1 MGAIYRVQDK
11 TLGEV
16 AALKTLLPHFAD
28 DEQIVARF
36 LNEARIAR
44 QLSHPNIVRVHDIGV
59 DEGIIYISMEFIPG
73 KSLRGLMD
81 ELPPGRLLPLMKIL
95 QIFDELCAALDYA
108 HAYTVHRDIKPENV
122 MIPTGGGL
130 KLMDFGISKL
140 MGNSN
145 MTATSMVMGTP
156 HYMSPEQLRNSASVD
171 ARADIYSVGV
181 MLYELVTGRTPEIA
195 PKPASEISRGVP
207 VILDPIIAKC
217 LENDPDKRYKTATEL
232 REALREVGEAVKK
245 QSTAKLQKERASFR
259 RRSTAQR
266 MAIITLMALLG
277 AGFATGL
284 AKVESDRRALLAAIA
299 GADTQIQ
306 TQPPEPSATPQEET
320 FNYLGALVERAL
332 GIAQLRQN
340 TEFGD
345 IVSQG
350 KTEWEVAQQEFDADT
365 EEGIRLGWSALNLL
379 VAAAVAPPG
388 MAFIPRGEVT
398 IQPNSNPVDT
408 PAFLIDI
415 NEVTS
420 GDYAEFV
427 KTEKWRPH
435 KDATTPDEPATNVSF
450 YDAQAYA
457 ANKNLRLPTEA
468 QWARAAYGT
477 SGEPIE
483 FPWGDEW
490 DEEATNVGGAGHP
503 KPVGD
508 HEKDLTHFGCYDMVG
523 NVREWTRTLARRSTP
538 PSEASPV
545 FGSFLRVRGSWY
557 SDPSQ
562 AQGGMLRV
570 SEYPYS
576 SRNSEVGFRCVFEL
590 PTTLLE
596 TDALLARADTGA

>member
-1 MGAIYRVQDK
+1 
-11 TLGEV
+11 
-16 AALKTLLPHFAD
+16 
-28 DEQIVARF
+28 
-36 LNEARIAR
+36 
-44 QLSHPNIVRVHDIGV
+44 
-59 DEGIIYISMEFIPG
+59 MEFIPG

-95 QIFDELCAALDYA
+95 HIFDELCAALDYA

-140 MGNSN
+140 MNNSN

-181 MLYELVTGRTPEIA
+181 MLYELVTGRTPEIV
-195 PKPASEISRGVP
+195 PKAASEISRGVP
-207 VILDPIIAKC
+207 LTLDPIIAKC
-217 LENDPDKRYKTATEL
+217 LENDPDKRYKTAAEL
-232 REALREVGEAVKK
+232 REALSEVADAVKK
-245 QSTAKLQKERASFR
+245 QTTAQVQKERASFR

-266 MAIITLMALLG
+266 MAIIALIALLG
-277 AGFATGL
+277 AGFAAGL
-284 AKVESDRRALLAAIA
+284 AKVESDRRSLLAAVA
-299 GADTQIQ
+299 GADTQIP
-306 TQPPEPSATPQEET
+306 TQPPDPTTTPQQET
-320 FNYLGALVERAL
+320 FNYLGALVERAH
-332 GIAQLRQN
+332 GIALLRQN
-340 TEFGD
+340 TEFD
-345 IVSQG
+345 EITSQG
-350 KTEWEVAQQEFDADT
+350 KSAWETAQQEFDADT
-365 EEGIRLGWSALNLL
+365 EEGIRLGWNALNLL

-408 PAFLIDI
+408 PAFLIEV

-427 KTEKWRPH
+427 QTKNWRPH
-435 KDATTPDEPATNVSF
+435 KGATTPDEPVTNVSF

-457 ANKNLRLPTEA
+457 ASKNLRLPTEA
-468 QWARAAYGT
+468 QWARAAYGNSET
-477 SGEPIE
+477 PTQ

-490 DEEATNVGGAGHP
+490 DQEATNVGGVGRP
-503 KPVGD
+503 KPVGS
-508 HEKDLTHFGCYDMVG
+508 HEQDLTNFGCYDMYG
-523 NVREWTRTLARRSTP
+523 NVREWTRTLARPSTS
-538 PSEASPV
+538 PSDTPPV
-545 FGSFLRVRGSWY
+545 FGSFLRVRGSFY

-562 AQGGMLRV
+562 AQDGMLRAT
-570 SEYPYS
+570 EYPYS

-590 PTTLLE
+590 PASLPE
-596 TDALLARADTGA
+596 TDALLSRADPDA